1 MMLYFR
7 CLSVLHL
14 LLDSLLLSLLI
25 LARFVLVLQI
35 LKVLLAYS
43 FLFDLKTLCLLLWLV
58 L

>member
-58 L
+58 